1 MPRQPLLINRKN
13 CLSPFSTKPE
23 KGIFSEKMPFSGWSN
38 LMKNRDYKEFA
49 ANQFYHIYNRG
60 QGKGDIFLD
69 NADRKFFL
77 LRLKENLWPEQATI
91 TPSPGGYIRQLLP
104 SKSFC
109 LHCYC
114 LMPNHFHFLLE
125 QTSNLPIS
133 KLLAK
138 VCTSY
143 SKYFNKKYERV
154 GHTFQDAFKAVLVVS
169 DAQLLWLSAY
179 IHQNPNVG
187 GLVTKLS
194 DYPWS
199 SYLDYAGTR
208 NGTLVDKSFIL
219 HDVWRKY

>member
-1 MPRQPLLINRKN
+1 
-13 CLSPFSTKPE
+13 
-23 KGIFSEKMPFSGWSN
+23 
-38 LMKNRDYKEFA
+38 MKNRDYKEFA

-133 KLLAK
+133 KLFAK

-143 SKYFNKKYERV
+143 SKYFNKKYDRV
-154 GHTFQDAFKAVLVVS
+154 GHVFQDQFKAVLI
-169 DAQLLWLSAY
+169 DNDIYLTWLSAY
-179 IHQNPNVG
+179 IHQNPKVA
-187 GLVTKLS
+187 GLVNNLEE
-194 DYPWS
+194 YQWS
-199 SYLDYAGTR
+199 SYLDYIGKRSGKLCKKDLILGMVGGQEKYKQFVVNSFETIKTR
-208 NGTLVDKSFIL
+208 KDIQKLLLDEN
-219 HDVWRKY
+219 